1 MKKIMKRAIIIFS
14 AVSAVVACADF
25 SRSSP
30 PRKHI
35 GYTDMKIRLEANDRH
50 GFVIHEDAFFGAKF
64 AVMDYPEYHL
74 NWAEYKQLAV
84 EVAKTVANYL
94 GSTNDIRICHW
105 EQPKPAD
112 TNNIG
117 EAISAWLKG
126 DYVTDEIVPRT
137 QKGID
142 K

>member
-1 MKKIMKRAIIIFS
+1 MKRIIVIIAA
-14 AVSAVVACADF
+14 AVSIVVCADF

-30 PRKHI
+30 PRKVI
-35 GYTDMKIRLEANDRH
+35 SFPDMKIRLEANDRH

-74 NWAEYKQLAV
+74 NWAEYKNLAV
-84 EVAKTVANYL
+84 EVARTVADYL

-117 EAISAWLKG
+117 EVIAAWLKG

-137 QKGID
+137 HKGGE